1 MKGVFMAKTKTNSKK
16 KWSRKKKVWF
26 TILMFLC
33 VAIIAGGSFFAYLY
47 TQVPPLN
54 TDNFNYVEN
63 SKILDKDGNAY
74 QNLMGSEYREAVTYD
89 QIPENLSNAFIA
101 IEDERFRSHHGIDYR
116 RLTSA
121 LLSVVTSGN
130 LDGPGGSTI
139 TQQLI
144 KLTHL
149 TSEKTINRK
158 FEEIILALRLEKVYS
173 KDQILEAYLNKVNMS
188 EAWGV
193 EAASKVYFGKDVS
206 DITLAQSAV
215 LASIVNL
222 PSYYNP
228 YVYTENENGESFI
241 STNADGSITYNP
253 NNQTRALLVLEKMK
267 ELSMISE
274 ADYTQAKTELETS
287 QIGLVH
293 NYPEYAYSYFTDA
306 VYNEV
311 LDDLMTE
318 NNLSQDEASEQ
329 LLNGGLTIYSTVDA
343 NIQSIM
349 ETDAQDESLYPSQS
363 SAAAAASS
371 AKSSD
376 TGETVNYTPEVG
388 MTVIDNQTGAVA
400 GIVGGRTEKT
410 NLSMNRALQKFQTG
424 SSTKP
429 LTAYGPALDTGAIT
443 LATPFENV
451 AISVNGWQPQNSS
464 GGYSGTTTVRDGLTN
479 SINTIAVQA
488 VMESGLETSADYGR
502 KLGLD
507 ISEDDL
513 GPAALALGGYSEG
526 QTPLAM
532 AEAFATF
539 PNMGKYTEPYFY
551 TKVVNSLGETILSN
565 ETPETSQVFKSSTA
579 FLVTNVLEDVV
590 QGGTTTLSIPN
601 QEVAGKTGTTDE
613 ERHAW
618 FCGYTNYYSMAVWMG
633 YDENYVETSQGSYNL
648 DINCFGGSFP
658 GPAAMF
664 QTVMRDIHTDLPSS
678 TLPSAPDDIEK
689 ATVDKMS
696 GKLATSLTYEDPRGS
711 QAYSEYFASGTVPT
725 TNDDW
730 HVSAEIDSST
740 GQLATEYCPANLVTT
755 KVFLDLPTENIFP
768 DGVTPVSSDFWV
780 SSESAL
786 RLPTETCTL
795 HTSATTSEKANTSEA
810 DNEAESEVE
819 KSNSNN
825 LSFTL
830 NTKANT
836 GSTTLAIGKTAT
848 LSVDGPANATT
859 TFSSSN
865 NNITLEP
872 NGNTVVI
879 TAESKG
885 TANLTVTQTT
895 ESTEYSRIFNITIQ

>member
-1 MKGVFMAKTKTNSKK
+1 MAKTKTNSKK

-26 TILMFLC
+26 TILMLLC

-47 TQVPPLN
+47 TQVPPLD
-54 TDNFNYVEN
+54 TANFNYIEN

-74 QNLMGSEYREAVTYD
+74 QNLMGSEYRETVTYD

-101 IEDERFRSHHGIDYR
+101 IEDERFRSHSGIDYR
-116 RLTSA
+116 RFTSA
-121 LLSVVTSGN
+121 LLNVVTSGS
-130 LDGPGGSTI
+130 LEGPGGSTI

-158 FEEIILALRLEKVYS
+158 FEEIILAFRLEKVYS

-206 DITLAQSAV
+206 DLTLAQSAV

-228 YVYTENENGESFI
+228 YVYTEDENGEFFI
-241 STNADGSITYNP
+241 ATNDDGSITYNP
-253 NNQTRALLVLEKMK
+253 NNQERALLVIDKMK
-267 ELSMISE
+267 ELSLISE

-293 NYPEYAYSYFTDA
+293 NYPEYSYSYFTDA
-306 VYNEV
+306 VYSQV
-311 LDDLMTE
+311 LDDLMAR
-318 NNLSQDEASEQ
+318 NDLSEDEAIEQ

-343 NIQSIM
+343 NVQSIM
-349 ETDAQDESLYPSQS
+349 ESNAQDDSLYPSQS
-363 SAAAAASS
+363 YAAAVASS
-371 AKSSD
+371 EKSAD
-376 TGETVNYTPEVG
+376 LGEPVNYTPEVG

-410 NLSMNRALQKFQTG
+410 NLSLNRALQKFQTG

-443 LATPFENV
+443 LATTFENV
-451 AISVNGWQPQNSS
+451 AINVNGWQPQNAG
-464 GGYSGTTTVRDGLTN
+464 GGYTGTTTVRTGLTN
-479 SINTIAVQA
+479 SINTMAVQA
-488 VMESGLETSADYGR
+488 LMESGLETSADYGR

-507 ISEDDL
+507 ISDADL

-539 PNMGKYTEPYFY
+539 PNMGTYTEPYFY

-565 ETPETSQVFKSSTA
+565 DTPETSQVFKPSTA
-579 FLVTNVLEDVV
+579 FLVTDVLEDVV
-590 QGGTTTLSIPN
+590 QGGTTTLSIPG

-618 FCGYTNYYSMAVWMG
+618 FCGYTNYYTMSVWLG
-633 YDENYVETSQGSYNL
+633 YDTNYVETSQGAYNL
-648 DINCFGGSFP
+648 NIDCFGGSFP

-664 QTVMRDIHTDLPSS
+664 QSVMRDIHADLPSS
-678 TLPSAPDDIEK
+678 TLPTAPDDIET

-711 QAYSEYFASGTVPT
+711 QAYTEYFASGTTPT
-725 TNDDW
+725 KNDDW

-740 GQLATEYCPANLVTT
+740 GQLATEYCPENLVKTQ
-755 KVFLDLPTENIFP
+755 VFLDLPSDNIFP
-768 DGVTPVSSDFWV
+768 DGVSPVYSDFWV

-786 RLPTETCTL
+786 RLPTENCTL
-795 HTSATTSEKANTSEA
+795 HTSKTASEKAKKDT
-810 DNEAESEVE
+810 DAEE
-819 KSNSNN
+819 KDTEPETEIEEPDPDSLN
-825 LSFTL
+825 FTL
-830 NTKANT
+830 NTKANA
-836 GSTTLAIGKTAT
+836 GSTTLSVGKTAT

-865 NNITLEP
+865 DNITLAA
-872 NGNTVVI
+872 NGNTATI

-885 TANLTVTQTT
+885 SATITVTQTT
-895 ESTEYSRIFNITIQ
+895 ESTEYSRIFNVTIN